1 MKILVTG
8 SEGYIGQH
16 LCAML
21 EKYYGM
27 EVYRLDWSKPSIGK
41 PIEKY
46 IIQDIRYLQDF
57 DLILS
62 DFPDEF
68 DAVIHLAALVRVGE
82 SVQEPTYYYDV
93 NINGTLNLLNLLK
106 YKNFIFA
113 STGAAANPNSPY
125 GFSKRVC
132 EDMVREWAP
141 KHTIFRFYNVTGSD
155 GFPATNP
162 DGLFYN
168 LVKAINTG
176 EFNIYGTNYNTK
188 DGTCVREY
196 VHVLDICSALLAAL
210 DSPTNDIE
218 NLAYND
224 TRTVKEIVNI
234 FKEVNGVDFQVIYK
248 DARPGDLEAM
258 YLPNPS
264 KLMTRHFTYEQ
275 MLKWKP

>member
-8 SEGYIGQH
+8 SEGYIGKH
-16 LCAML
+16 LCAKL
-21 EKYYGM
+21 VNLGH
-27 EVYRLDWSKPSIGK
+27 EVHKLDYDIKFDLHQ
-41 PIEKY
+41 Y
-46 IIQDIRYLQDF
+46 DYDIRGAEELQYGITAF
-57 DLILS
+57 HTY
-62 DFPDEF
+62 

-82 SVQEPTYYYDV
+82 SVHYPTLYYDT
-93 NINGTLNLLNLLK
+93 NINGTLNVIQRIK

-113 STGAAANPNSPY
+113 STGAASNPLSPY
-125 GFSKRVC
+125 GLSKRVA
-132 EDMVREWAP
+132 EDIVAEQC
-141 KHTIFRFYNVTGSD
+141 KHFTTFRFYNVTGTG

-168 LVKAINTG
+168 LTQAIETRK
-176 EFNIYGTNYNTK
+176 FHLHGTDYNTK

-196 VHVLDICSALLAAL
+196 IHVNDVCDALIRAI
-210 DSPTNDIE
+210 DTPTNSVE

-234 FKEVNGVDFQVIYK
+234 FKEVNNVDFDVIYK

-264 KLMTRHFTYEQ
+264 KFMVRNYTYEQ
-275 MLKWKP
+275 MLKL